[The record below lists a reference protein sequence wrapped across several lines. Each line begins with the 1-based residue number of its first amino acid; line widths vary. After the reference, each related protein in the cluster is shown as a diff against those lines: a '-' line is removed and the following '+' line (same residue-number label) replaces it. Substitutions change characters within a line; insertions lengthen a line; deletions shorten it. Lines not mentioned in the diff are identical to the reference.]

1 MSHAAYDRRY
11 WEDRYAGRGEGHGE
25 GRHESGTAGA
35 GEPNPQLSAETADL
49 VPGTALDAGCGTGT
63 DALRLA
69 GRGWHV
75 TAVDIAENAL
85 ETARARA
92 EALGGP
98 TADRVRWQREDLTTW
113 EPPIGGND
121 LVYSHYVHTDAPY
134 ADLYRRLAAAVAPG
148 GTLLVVGHHPHDR
161 HGDAPHADHHDTHLT
176 AQEVADLLDPRLWQ
190 VCTAEVRARTVTV
203 RGGREV
209 TLHDAV
215 LRARRRV

>member
-11 WEDRYAGRGEGHGE
+11 WEDRYAGHGEGH
-25 GRHESGTAGA
+25 RGTGVSGA
-35 GEPNPQLSAETADL
+35 GHPNPQLSAETADL

-63 DALRLA
+63 DALWLA
-69 GRGWHV
+69 GKGWHV

-85 ETARARA
+85 ETARSRA
-92 EALGGP
+92 EDHGGP
-98 TADRVRWQREDLTTW
+98 AADRVRWWREDLTTW
-113 EPPIGGND
+113 EPPAGSHD
-121 LVYSHYVHTDAPY
+121 LVYSHYVHADVSY

-161 HGDAPHADHHDTHLT
+161 HGDAPHADHHETHLS
-176 AQEVADLLDPRLWQ
+176 AQEVVDLLDPQEWE
-190 VCTAEVRARTVTV
+190 VCTAEVRARTAVH
-203 RGGREV
+203 GGREV